1 MSADVICPWCDT
13 EIVWDEVLGPEEE
26 CPYCHNELQEY
37 RTLSVPLEAE
47 EDEEEGIESMQVKGT
62 KKGGKGHAN
71 AAQSAQGSDDTIGWG
86 DDSMLLSSPNQLQ
99 FEEGVG
105 RVLHDQLE
113 VPECPHCREYM
124 LLAGQET
131 VAASAFQPN
140 RPAALD
146 KPLLQAP
153 FTLDVYVCASC
164 FHVSKSLSMGERE
177 SLITQVNRLSEN
189 DN

>member
-1 MSADVICPWCDT
+1 MSTDVICPWCDT

-62 KKGGKGHAN
+62 KKGGN
-71 AAQSAQGSDDTIGWG
+71 AYTNAVQPGKQSEAAMGWE
-86 DDSMLLSSPNQLQ
+86 DDSMLLSSPDQLQ

-131 VAASAFQPN
+131 VTASAFQPH

-164 FHVSKSLSMGERE
+164 FHVSKSLSMRERE
-177 SLITQVNRLSEN
+177 TLMKQVNQLGEG